1 MLDLDKKYLI
11 AAAVLIMVLV
21 FSGGIKYAQYRDQ
34 PPQEPM
40 VLEDSLPVAD
50 SQPEEV
56 IQVYVIGAVANPGVY
71 KLPPDARILEAVEMA
86 RALPEA
92 DLEKINLA
100 QKMED
105 GEAVLVPRQGEET
118 APTAL
123 GTTMTGLVGVWAAAS
138 TGKVNINNASVQEL
152 DDRLPGI
159 GPALAQRIIDYRT
172 LHGRFSRVEEL
183 KEVSGIG
190 DKKYAELQDLVTVR

>member
-11 AAAVLIMVLV
+11 AATVLIMVLV
-21 FSGGIKYAQYRDQ
+21 FGGGMKYAQYRDQ
-34 PPQEPM
+34 QEQDSI
-40 VLEDSLPVAD
+40 VLEEPLPVAD
-50 SQPEEV
+50 IQPEEE

-71 KLPPDARILEAVEMA
+71 KLSSDARILEAVEMA

-100 QKMED
+100 QKVED
-105 GEAVLVPRQGEET
+105 GDAVLVPRQGEESDPT
-118 APTAL
+118 APGTA
-123 GTTMTGLVGVWAAAS
+123 MTGLVGAPAAAS
-138 TGKVNINNASVQEL
+138 AGKVNINNASVQEL
-152 DDRLPGI
+152 DERLPGI

-172 LHGRFSRVEEL
+172 LHGRFSLPEEL

>member
-1 MLDLDKKYLI
+1 MDLDKKYWI
-11 AAAVLIMVLV
+11 AAAVLILVVV
-21 FSGGIKYAQYRDQ
+21 FSGGMKYAQYRDQ
-34 PPQEPM
+34 PPPEPIVM
-40 VLEDSLPVAD
+40 EEPLPVTG

-71 KLPPDARILEAVEMA
+71 KLPPDARILEAVELA

-100 QKMED
+100 QKVED
-105 GEAVLVPRQGEET
+105 GDAVWVPRQGEESD
-118 APTAL
+118 PTSL
-123 GTTMTGLVGVWAAAS
+123 GTAMTGIVGAPAAAS
-138 TGKVNINNASVQEL
+138 SGKVNINRASAQEL

-172 LHGRFSRVEEL
+172 LHGRFSTAEEL

-190 DKKYAELQDLVTVR
+190 DKKYAELQDLITVR

>member
-11 AAAVLIMVLV
+11 AAGVLIMVLV
-21 FSGGIKYAQYRDQ
+21 FSGGMKYAQYRDQ
-34 PPQEPM
+34 PPQKSI
-40 VLEDSLPVAD
+40 VLEESLPVAD

-100 QKMED
+100 QRIED
-105 GEAVLVPRQGEET
+105 GDAVLVPRQGEESD
-118 APTAL
+118 PTAL
-123 GTTMTGLVGVWAAAS
+123 GTAMTGLVGVPAAAS
-138 TGKVNINNASVQEL
+138 ASKVNINNATVQEL

-172 LHGRFSRVEEL
+172 LHGRFSHAEEL